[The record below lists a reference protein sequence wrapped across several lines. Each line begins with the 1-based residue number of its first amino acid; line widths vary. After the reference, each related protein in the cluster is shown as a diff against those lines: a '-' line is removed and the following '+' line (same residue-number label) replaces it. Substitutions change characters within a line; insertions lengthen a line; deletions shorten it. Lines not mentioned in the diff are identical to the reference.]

1 MRVAIPLLLPYCEG
15 GVEHVVEVDRK
26 EVKESL
32 AAGCHDGVAGVVNIC
47 PCISALG

>member
-1 MRVAIPLLLPYCEG
+1 MAISLLLPYREG
-15 GVEHVVEVDRK
+15 GIEHVVEVDRK

-32 AAGCHDGVAGVVNIC
+32 AASCHDGIAGVVNIC